1 MEEKEE
7 AREEVEEVK
16 EEVKEMTEVDVV
28 MRKKWMVDVQ
38 VIKMDEEREE
48 VRKEV
53 RKEVREEVRNIKHFI
68 TRNKL

>member
-28 MRKKWMVDVQ
+28 MRKKWMVDVDVQ

-53 RKEVREEVRNIKHFI
+53 RKEVRNIKHFI